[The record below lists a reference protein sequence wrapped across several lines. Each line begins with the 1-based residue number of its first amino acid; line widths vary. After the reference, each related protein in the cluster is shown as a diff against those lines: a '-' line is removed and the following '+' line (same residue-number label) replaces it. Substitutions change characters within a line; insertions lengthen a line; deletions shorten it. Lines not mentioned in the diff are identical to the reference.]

1 MGSKS
6 SSLMWAFFTS
16 IRGAFTFLKPF
27 YSTCMSKDYDPLSTE
42 SIPDGGKEQKN
53 KRAKELEDLRH
64 VLSDPRGRRVI
75 NRLLEKTGV
84 YRNPFTGNSE
94 TYFRCGEMNIGQFIV
109 AEVQAVSPDSY
120 TNLLKEF
127 NENGN

>member
-1 MGSKS
+1 
-6 SSLMWAFFTS
+6 
-16 IRGAFTFLKPF
+16 
-27 YSTCMSKDYDPLSTE
+27 MSKDYDPLSGELST
-42 SIPDGGKEQKN
+42 DLTKEQKN
-53 KRAKELEDLRH
+53 KRAKEIEDLRF
-64 VLSDPRGRRVI
+64 VLNDQRGRRVI

-109 AEVQAVSPDSY
+109 AEVQAVSPESY

>member
-1 MGSKS
+1 MN
-6 SSLMWAFFTS
+6 T
-16 IRGAFTFLKPF
+16 
-27 YSTCMSKDYDPLSTE
+27 DYDPLSGDID
-42 SIPDGGKEQKN
+42 SDLNKEQKQ
-53 KRAKELEDLRH
+53 KRAKELEDLRF
-64 VLSDPRGRRVI
+64 VLSDKRGRRVI

-94 TYFRCGEMNIGQFIV
+94 TYFRCGEMNVGQFII

-127 NENGN
+127 NEHGN

>member
-1 MGSKS
+1 
-6 SSLMWAFFTS
+6 
-16 IRGAFTFLKPF
+16 
-27 YSTCMSKDYDPLSTE
+27 MSKDYDPLSGELST
-42 SIPDGGKEQKN
+42 DLTKEQKN
-53 KRAKELEDLRH
+53 KRAKEIEDLRF
-64 VLSDPRGRRVI
+64 VLNDQRGRRVI

>member
-1 MGSKS
+1 
-6 SSLMWAFFTS
+6 
-16 IRGAFTFLKPF
+16 
-27 YSTCMSKDYDPLSTE
+27 MSKDYDPLSGEISTDL
-42 SIPDGGKEQKN
+42 SKEQKN
-53 KRAKELEDLRH
+53 KRAKEIEDLRF
-64 VLSDPRGRRVI
+64 VLNDQRGRRVI
-75 NRLLEKTGV
+75 NRLLDKTGV

-109 AEVQAVSPDSY
+109 AEVQAVSPESY

>member
-1 MGSKS
+1 
-6 SSLMWAFFTS
+6 
-16 IRGAFTFLKPF
+16 
-27 YSTCMSKDYDPLSTE
+27 MSKDYDPLNAD
-42 SIPDGGKEQKN
+42 SIPEAGKEQKS
-53 KRAKELEDLRH
+53 KRAKELEDLRF
-64 VLSDPRGRRVI
+64 VLSDKRGRRVI

-94 TYFRCGEMNIGQFIV
+94 TYFRCGEMNIGQFVI

>member
-1 MGSKS
+1 
-6 SSLMWAFFTS
+6 
-16 IRGAFTFLKPF
+16 
-27 YSTCMSKDYDPLSTE
+27 MSKDYDPLSGELST
-42 SIPDGGKEQKN
+42 DLTKEQKN
-53 KRAKELEDLRH
+53 KRAKEIEDLRF
-64 VLSDPRGRRVI
+64 VLNDQRGRRVF

-109 AEVQAVSPDSY
+109 AEVQAVSPESY

>member
-1 MGSKS
+1 
-6 SSLMWAFFTS
+6 
-16 IRGAFTFLKPF
+16 
-27 YSTCMSKDYDPLSTE
+27 MSKDYDPLSGDIETDL
-42 SIPDGGKEQKN
+42 SKEQKN
-53 KRAKELEDLRH
+53 KRAKELEDLRY
-64 VLSDPRGRRVI
+64 VLNDQRGRRVI

-109 AEVQAVSPDSY
+109 SEVQSVSPDSY

>member
-1 MGSKS
+1 
-6 SSLMWAFFTS
+6 
-16 IRGAFTFLKPF
+16 
-27 YSTCMSKDYDPLSTE
+27 MSKDYDPLSGEISTDL
-42 SIPDGGKEQKN
+42 SKEQKN
-53 KRAKELEDLRH
+53 KRAKEIEDLRF
-64 VLSDPRGRRVI
+64 VLNDQRGRRVI

-109 AEVQAVSPDSY
+109 AEVQAVSPESY

>member
-1 MGSKS
+1 
-6 SSLMWAFFTS
+6 
-16 IRGAFTFLKPF
+16 
-27 YSTCMSKDYDPLSTE
+27 MSKDYDPLSGEIST
-42 SIPDGGKEQKN
+42 DLTKEQKN
-53 KRAKELEDLRH
+53 KRAKEIEDLRF
-64 VLSDPRGRRVI
+64 VLNDQRGRRVI

-109 AEVQAVSPDSY
+109 AEVQAVSPESY

>member
-1 MGSKS
+1 
-6 SSLMWAFFTS
+6 
-16 IRGAFTFLKPF
+16 
-27 YSTCMSKDYDPLSTE
+27 MSKDYDPLNSDIETDL
-42 SIPDGGKEQKN
+42 SKEQKN
-53 KRAKELEDLRH
+53 KRAKELEDLRY
-64 VLSDPRGRRVI
+64 VLNDPRGRRVI

-109 AEVQAVSPDSY
+109 AEVQSVSPDSY

>member
-1 MGSKS
+1 MN
-6 SSLMWAFFTS
+6 T
-16 IRGAFTFLKPF
+16 
-27 YSTCMSKDYDPLSTE
+27 DYDPLSGDID
-42 SIPDGGKEQKN
+42 SDLNKEQKQ
-53 KRAKELEDLRH
+53 KRAKELEYLRF
-64 VLSDPRGRRVI
+64 VLSDKRGRRVI

-94 TYFRCGEMNIGQFIV
+94 TYFRCGEMNVGQFII

-127 NENGN
+127 NEHGN